1 MYFVHSENDDMSTN
15 LMLMKSELLALPDSD
30 AQLIDIM

>member
-15 LMLMKSELLALPDSD
+15 LMSMKSELLALPDCD